1 MTKRKMLRLR
11 VCDGV
16 SFEKKKLV
24 TNEAFAIKCH
34 FDSKRDGS
42 KLS

>member
-16 SFEKKKLV
+16 SFEKKNL

-34 FDSKRDGS
+34 FDNKRDGS